1 MRIIGIDPGYAIV
14 GYGIL
19 DVVNGKNILVDYGA
33 ITTSAR
39 KTPELRLLDIY
50 AELNGLLTEFNPDC
64 AAMEKLFF
72 NTNTTT
78 GIGVAKACG
87 VIQLALVQRQLEIC
101 EYTPIQVKQ
110 TVVGYGQAEKKQI
123 QYMVP
128 KLLGMKETPKP
139 DDAADAL
146 AVAITHSHNYKLYQK
161 IKNI

>member
-14 GYGIL
+14 GYGII
-19 DVVNGKNILVDYGA
+19 DAVNGRNSLVEYGA
-33 ITTSAR
+33 ITTSPKR
-39 KTPELRLLDIY
+39 SPEMRLLDIY
-50 AELNGLLTEFNPDC
+50 AELNGLLTEFQPDC

-87 VIQLALVQRQLEIC
+87 VIQLCLVQRSLSVS
-101 EYTPIQVKQ
+101 EYTPIQVKE
-110 TVVGYGQAEKKQI
+110 TVVGYGRAEKKQI

-146 AVAITHSHNYKLYQK
+146 AIAITHSHLYKS
-161 IKNI
+161 IKYNQ

>member
-14 GYGIL
+14 GYGII
-19 DVVNGKNILVDYGA
+19 DVVNGKNNLVEYGA
-33 ITTSAR
+33 ITTSPKR
-39 KTPELRLLDIY
+39 NGEMRLLDIY
-50 AELNGLLTEFNPDC
+50 AELNGLLTEFQPDE

-87 VIQLALVQRQLEIC
+87 VIQLALVQRSLPIT

-110 TVVGYGQAEKKQI
+110 TVVGYGKAEKKQV
-123 QYMVP
+123 QFMVP
-128 KLLGMKETPKP
+128 KLLGMTETPKP

-146 AVAITHSHNYKLYQK
+146 AIAITHSHNYKMNLLLK
-161 IKNI
+161 K

>member
-1 MRIIGIDPGYAIV
+1 MRIIGIDPGTAII
-14 GYGIL
+14 GYGII
-19 DVVNGKNILVDYGA
+19 DVVNSKNILVDYGV
-33 ITTSAR
+33 ITTSPKRSA
-39 KTPELRLLDIY
+39 ELRLLDLY
-50 AELNGLLTEFNPDC
+50 VDLNGLLNEYQPDE

-87 VIQLALVQRQLEIC
+87 VIQLALVQRQLLIS

-110 TVVGYGQAEKKQI
+110 SVVGYGKAEKKQI

-128 KLLGMKETPKP
+128 KLLGMKEIPKP

-146 AVAITHSHNYKLYQK
+146 AVAITHSHNAKMNNIL
-161 IKNI
+161 KNI